1 MDFFNEK
8 FLTMRTKLLLDVR
21 GKMKALGL
29 ILVTLTSLLV
39 GCLNEEAVETINV
52 YSEPVREE
60 MNISQIA
67 EEISLVQLQN
77 DSGNVIGRVHS
88 VIIRDKYIYVLDI
101 SSHSVLVF
109 NRDGSFVSKLDRRGN
124 GPGEYLGLGPVI
136 VDEDE
141 SFLELITFS
150 GEGFG
155 VIKYKNISFD
165 FVSFS
170 PLPLITANSVRKRN
184 DTFYFATQQIDNL
197 VDGQKTNAD
206 LLILKG
212 GEIVNKIR
220 DKAIDTSGS
229 GFSPFAESFVGN
241 EKGELF
247 ASFMFD
253 NNFYQINGMEAR
265 PCLAL
270 DFGKMGIDNEVGF
283 QPLSKQLEY
292 LAKSQGLA
300 SFPVLLANNENV
312 LFFSYIQFTHPND
325 FYHESNYRFF
335 IKSFDS
341 GASYHTKTVI
351 NDLTDFPERFFS
363 KKTFRGIGLDVV
375 MDDYLVEVIVPAFH
389 LNDAEMKKEIN
400 GLGEVH
406 LNDNPIIAFI
416 KLKDF

>member
-8 FLTMRTKLLLDVR
+8 FLTMRTKLLLDVC

-39 GCLNEEAVETINV
+39 GCLNEGAVETIKV

-77 DSGNVIGRVHS
+77 DPGNVIGRVHS
-88 VIIRDKYIYVLDI
+88 VIIRNKYIYVLDI

-170 PLPLITANSVRKRN
+170 PLPLITVNSVRKRN
-184 DTFYFATQQIDNL
+184 DTYYFATQQIENL

-206 LLILKG
+206 LLIVKA
-212 GEIVNKIR
+212 GEIIKKIR
-220 DKAIDTSGS
+220 DKAIDTSGN

-241 EKGELF
+241 EQGELF

-265 PCLAL
+265 PCLVV

-283 QPLSKQLEY
+283 QPLGKQLEY

-312 LFFSYIQFTHPND
+312 LFFSYIHFTHPND

-341 GASYHTKTVI
+341 GVSYHAKTLI

-389 LNDAEMKKEIN
+389 FNDAEMKKEIN